1 MNIDNNKD
9 NIIEPTII
17 EEEPSEED
25 LNENPIDK
33 DEQESIDSSSEAKPA
48 DKEQPINENKRLVVP
63 TKRHNPEADNKDIIK
78 LIKINSKSVL
88 FYEPSFTRDGV
99 TYKLKEIKVIDTPVV
114 GVQGK
119 YISKDS
125 LEILINFKTDSL
137 IVLKYGTNTILWR
150 NKKGTIL
157 TKENNKVINA
167 TNFHLNTK
175 LSLKLNDYLEI
186 VNNECKLVVQMNVF
200 YNQAV
205 DQNTK
210 LVWIINTLTN
220 SLVIK
225 LIPTVKYEKL
235 NRSIVN
241 SNRKMCGELK

>member
-1 MNIDNNKD
+1 MNIDDNKN

-17 EEEPSEED
+17 EEDPLEVFDESPAIEE
-25 LNENPIDK
+25 
-33 DEQESIDSSSEAKPA
+33 EQESINLDSESKSANKEESNSDKKP
-48 DKEQPINENKRLVVP
+48 LVVP
-63 TKRHNPEADNKDIIK
+63 TKRHNPEADNKDVIK

-88 FYEPSFTRDGV
+88 FYEPSFTRDSV
-99 TYKLKEIKVIDTPVV
+99 TYKLKEIKVIDTPVI

-125 LEILINFKTDSL
+125 LEILINFKTDSP
-137 IVLKYGTNTILWR
+137 IVLKYGTDTILWR

-210 LVWIINTLTN
+210 LIWIMNTLTN
-220 SLVIK
+220 RLVIK

-241 SNRKMCGELK
+241 SHRKMCGELK